1 MNENIE
7 GITAEQAFDS
17 ETGEVYEAPV
27 SAELALAHEGS
38 ALMATLEQQ
47 GVEESISIFGF
58 DPHTPEGMVRVFN
71 AQEDGDSLNDS
82 GLTALTLEGIIIQP
96 GVRVDPVSGSRT
108 ACANTILMT
117 AEGNYVS
124 QSNGIARTA
133 ARIVSL
139 YKKVG
144 WPEGGI
150 TVQLKE
156 QKLAGGRT
164 YKKLSLAL

>member
-7 GITAEQAFDS
+7 SITTEQAVDV
-17 ETGEVYEAPV
+17 ETGEICEAPA
-27 SAELALAHEGS
+27 SAELALAHEGN

-47 GVEESISIFGF
+47 GVDESISIFGF
-58 DPHTPEGMVRVFN
+58 DPETAEGMVRVFN
-71 AQEDGDSLNDS
+71 AQEDGESLNDS
-82 GLTALTLEGIIIQP
+82 GLTALRLEGIIIQP

-117 AEGNYVS
+117 AEGDYVT
-124 QSNGIARTA
+124 QSNGVARTA

-139 YKKVG
+139 FKKVG
-144 WPEGGI
+144 WPKEGV

>member
-1 MNENIE
+1 MNENDKVIMDE
-7 GITAEQAFDS
+7 AVDT
-17 ETGEVYEAPV
+17 ETGEVYEAPA

-38 ALMATLEQQ
+38 ALMATLGQQ
-47 GVEESISIFGF
+47 GVDEAITLFGF
-58 DPHTPEGMVRVFN
+58 DPETPEGMVRVFN
-71 AQEDGDSLNDS
+71 AQEDGESLNDS
-82 GLTALTLEGIIIQP
+82 GLTTLVLDGIIIQP

-133 ARIVSL
+133 ARIVAL

-144 WPEGGI
+144 WPETGV

>member
-1 MNENIE
+1 MNENDKVIMDE
-7 GITAEQAFDS
+7 AVDT
-17 ETGEVYEAPV
+17 ETGEVYEAPA

-38 ALMATLEQQ
+38 ALMATLGQQ
-47 GVEESISIFGF
+47 GVDEAITIFGF
-58 DPHTPEGMVRVFN
+58 DPDTPEGMVRVFN
-71 AQEDGDSLNDS
+71 AQEDGESLNGS
-82 GLTALTLEGIIIQP
+82 GLTTLVLDGIIIQP

-117 AEGNYVS
+117 DEGNYVS
-124 QSNGIARTA
+124 QSNGVARTA
-133 ARIVSL
+133 ARIVAL

-144 WPEGGI
+144 WPEGGV